1 MLRSEHE
8 AGNPYSL
15 VEHLATI
22 CFSSRWKD
30 GKFAVFTVAFDVS
43 GSKNQ
48 PVVCVAGFIS
58 STGNWMKFETVW
70 KKRLAEDGIQCMHMH
85 EYVSSTGLF
94 KGWDRDQKRTKGQ
107 ALIQDLVSIIREH
120 TFRKF
125 GSLIYAELMQHIDP
139 VNRVQFS
146 VEKCI
151 ALVGGHAASDVAKWA
166 RMEHL
171 ELLPQLVFE
180 DGDYGKG
187 DLIDRLK
194 GDGWP
199 MPSFRDKRDDISSF
213 GFLANG
219 FVPLQAADMLAHT
232 YADVGRDHHSS
243 PDGTF
248 DDSKWRFN
256 QFEDI
261 LGEIAPYSE
270 ESLREMNK
278 TMNLLR
284 AQEEWA
290 KSKGFPWH

>member
-1 MLRSEHE
+1 MLRSLHGEQ
-8 AGNPYSL
+8 ASYSA

-22 CFSSRWKD
+22 YFSREWRN
-30 GKFAVFTVAFDVS
+30 GRFAVFTVAFDVS

-58 STGNWMKFETVW
+58 SADNWLKFETEW
-70 KKRLAEDGIQCMHMH
+70 NERLAEDGIQCMHMQ
-85 EYVSSTGLF
+85 EYVSSSGEF
-94 KGWDRDQKRTKGQ
+94 KGWDTQKKRTRGQ
-107 ALIQDLVSIIREH
+107 ALVMDLVSIIRDN

-125 GSLIYAELMQHIDP
+125 GSMIFTSLMQHIDP
-139 VNRVQFS
+139 INRLQFS

-166 RMEHL
+166 RMERL
-171 ELLPQLVFE
+171 EILPKLVFE

-187 DLIDRLK
+187 DLIERLK

-199 MPSFRDKRDDISSF
+199 MPSFEPKRDDISST
-213 GFLANG
+213 GFVTKG

-232 YADVGRDHHSS
+232 YADVGRDYHSS

-256 QFEDI
+256 QFEEMH
-261 LGEIAPYSE
+261 GQIAPYSE
-270 ESLREMNK
+270 ESLKQMNES
-278 TMNLLR
+278 MNILR

-290 KSKGFPWH
+290 KAKDLPWH